1 MCNKKQLHKNHK
13 SLIKNNPT
21 LKCIKFQIIIKRY
34 CISSSQAESI
44 KLLKKNN
51 NLGLPVSRGQFKSYL
66 GQSIQTR
73 FTVQQVN

>member
-13 SLIKNNPT
+13 SLIKNNPI
-21 LKCIKFQIIIKRY
+21 LKCIKIQIIIKRY
-34 CISSSQAESI
+34 CISSSQAKSI
-44 KLLKKNN
+44 KLLKKQQ
-51 NLGLPVSRGQFKSYL
+51 LRFTRFFFRFKSYL